1 MQESSVVVWGE
12 GEPVILVHGS
22 GDTDPTFVW
31 SHQRP
36 LAAHY
41 QLLVVTRP
49 GYGQRPISPRTHV
62 EQDVQEILSL
72 LEQLGGGHLVGF
84 SYGGLIALL
93 VAGRQ
98 PTLIRSLTVIE
109 PPAFAIARG
118 NARVEQVIAQVRP
131 AYKPERPLAA
141 EEFLVRFMKSI
152 QPDFPDTIELSPED
166 RKGVEAM
173 QTEPAPWKIEIPL
186 STLAATTF
194 PKLVVTSGEHDAFEA
209 VADILTQQL
218 RAILSVCAGNGHYI
232 PDTGEPFNQLLES
245 FLQSAVT
252 STSLSYVEKGG
263 K

>member
-1 MQESSVVVWGE
+1 MQEGSVVVWGE

-49 GYGQRPISPRTHV
+49 GYGQRPISPR
-62 EQDVQEILSL
+62 
-72 LEQLGGGHLVGF
+72 
-84 SYGGLIALL
+84 
-93 VAGRQ
+93 
-98 PTLIRSLTVIE
+98 
-109 PPAFAIARG
+109 
-118 NARVEQVIAQVRP
+118 
-131 AYKPERPLAA
+131 PLAA

-152 QPDFPDTIELSPED
+152 QPDFPETIECSSED

-194 PKLVVTSGEHDAFEA
+194 PKLVVTSGEHNACEA
-209 VADILTQQL
+209 VADILTQLL
-218 RAILSVCAGNGHYI
+218 RATLSVCAGNGHYI

-252 STSLSYVEKGG
+252 STSLSYLEKGG